1 MKGNI
6 DIEQPKII
14 TTSAGGTGVSS
25 FLGLEDTPAAYVA
38 NTIPQVNAGSGTVV
52 SSVGA
57 STGYGL
63 SEIISW

>member
-1 MKGNI
+1 MQGNI

-38 NTIPQVNAGSGTVV
+38 NTIPPG
-52 SSVGA
+52 
-57 STGYGL
+57 
-63 SEIISW
+63 ECW